1 MRSNFNN
8 EKLTNFLNYNQFHVD
23 EIKTL
28 TIENQPILYSVI
40 SFINKVKLQHRQMEQ
55 PFFYKII

>member
-8 EKLTNFLNYNQFHVD
+8 EKLTNFLNYNQFYVD

-28 TIENQPILYSVI
+28 TIENQPILYNVI
-40 SFINKVKLQHRQMEQ
+40 SFINEVKLQQWKMEQ
-55 PFFYKII
+55 PFFIK